1 MRAAW
6 YDSTG
11 PASEVLVVG
20 ELPDPQPLAG
30 EVRIALHASGINV
43 GDVKKRAAW
52 AGSPMPY
59 PRVIPHSDG
68 AGVIDA
74 VGAGISRRR
83 LGERVWCY
91 GAQSYRAFGT
101 AAQYVTLPSAL
112 AVGLSHEASYEVGA
126 CLGIPGITAH
136 RALFADGSIDG
147 RTVLVS
153 GALGAVGS
161 VAVQLARWRGAR
173 VLATVRRPEQQQA
186 ARDLG
191 AEVFV
196 TREPGV
202 ADSIRRIAPDGV
214 DRIVEVAF
222 DANAELNSRILAGDG
237 AIASYAS
244 TATHPQFPYWPLAFA
259 NATIRLLGS
268 DDFPAEAK
276 AQAAA
281 DLTDAVA
288 AGALQVSIARR
299 YPLEE
304 IAAAHDAVAAG
315 SPGRVVLTLRDS
327 APPPQ
332 PP

>member
-1 MRAAW
+1 VRAAW

-52 AGSPMPY
+52 MSRVSIERNEARSEMTAGLPLPY

-74 VGAGISRRR
+74 VGSGVSESR

-101 AAQYVTLPSAL
+101 AADYVTLPSAL
-112 AVGLSHEASYEVGA
+112 TVGLPHEASYEVGA

-136 RALFADGSIDG
+136 RALFADGPIDG

-161 VAVQLARWRGAR
+161 LAVQLARWRGAR
-173 VLATVRRPEQQQA
+173 TLATGRRPEQQQA

-191 AEVFV
+191 AAEVSSV
-196 TREPGV
+196 V
-202 ADSIRRIAPDGV
+202 AR
-214 DRIVEVAF
+214 
-222 DANAELNSRILAGDG
+222 
-237 AIASYAS
+237 ASS
-244 TATHPQFPYWPLAFA
+244 TA
-259 NATIRLLGS
+259 S
-268 DDFPAEAK
+268 
-276 AQAAA
+276 AASRRR
-281 DLTDAVA
+281 
-288 AGALQVSIARR
+288 VSTGWWKSRST
-299 YPLEE
+299 P
-304 IAAAHDAVAAG
+304 
-315 SPGRVVLTLRDS
+315 T
-327 APPPQ
+327 
-332 PP
+332 